1 MLCMLEYC
9 GINFMRLNLNL
20 TWGKKGFKYFYL
32 VDYNRVE
39 VRYIF
44 YVKYAC
50 DVCCVIIVNLTGK
63 TNKRCDVCAL

>member
-1 MLCMLEYC
+1 M
-9 GINFMRLNLNL
+9 GR
-20 TWGKKGFKYFYL
+20 KRGFKYFYL